1 MRKRTKKTARKTKT
15 RKTTPR
21 TTKRTTRKTAKK
33 AGKKTKHSSKSVKK
47 GGRKQKADLSKSV
60 SINKKAHWDAYKQ
73 MQKRCGQAWKKLQ
86 ADVKRKAAPE
96 ILVRDKNHLLL
107 LLGECDYMA
116 RECVRMGSGKKR

>member
-15 RKTTPR
+15 RKTTQRKR
-21 TTKRTTRKTAKK
+21 TTKKTAKK
-33 AGKKTKHSSKSVKK
+33 SKSLKKTKRSSKSVKK

-86 ADVKRKAAPE
+86 ADVKRKASPE

-116 RECVRMGSGKKR
+116 QECVRMGSGKKR